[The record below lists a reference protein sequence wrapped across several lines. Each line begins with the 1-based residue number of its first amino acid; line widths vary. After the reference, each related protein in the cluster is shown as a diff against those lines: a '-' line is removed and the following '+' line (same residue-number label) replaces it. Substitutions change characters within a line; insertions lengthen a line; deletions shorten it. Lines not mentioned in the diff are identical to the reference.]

1 MRHIKILKQTDRQ
14 KITLCEDNG
23 KKYLL
28 REIEGDRRE
37 VYKRLKKL
45 DSAYIPRI
53 VSVSLTD
60 KTEVLEE
67 WVEGDTLSNLINQG
81 HKFTKRDVYHIA
93 ICVLEAMEALHR
105 DNIIHRDIKPENI
118 IVTKNGDAYLVDY
131 DIARIFRDEIMPD
144 TEKMGSFGYAPIEQY
159 GVMPTD
165 FRTDIYSFGA
175 TMQVFADYTCI
186 RGRLLRVIKKCKK
199 LDPNERY
206 SNAQSVRK
214 ALKASYLKVWII
226 LLGLLVLMGMCVG
239 VYLSREKDTAA
250 VLATSHST
258 EEIVTERYEL
268 PTEVATEA
276 VVAIEELEEPPLQP
290 EITYEENEYF
300 IGFESDS
307 KMEEYSKYPNYHH
320 VAVFSMY
327 EEWNHL
333 LFLDDV
339 NKKGK
344 IRLGKNNTLVDA
356 DITLDDGKLTV
367 YLNDNMGHEFFRE
380 FEYTGQYEYSG
391 SNPPDRKNADFVCCD
406 MDYDGVNE
414 LMIGL
419 NEGCIGVIEHQFYN
433 NFNYCI
439 GWCVKYDENVGF
451 TLCEGEMF
459 SKDYSFYMTRYA
471 KKFNVYWDDMGE
483 ITGYMV
489 EDGKVIP
496 VY

>member
-1 MRHIKILKQTDRQ
+1 MHNIKILKQTDRQ

-23 KKYLL
+23 KKYIL
-28 REIEGDRRE
+28 REIEGDKRE

-45 DSAYIPRI
+45 DCEYIPKI
-53 VSVSLTD
+53 LSVSLADNTQ
-60 KTEVLEE
+60 VLEE
-67 WVEGDTLSNLINQG
+67 WIEGDALSDLINSG
-81 HKFTKRDVYHIA
+81 YKFTKREVYHIA
-93 ICVLEAMEALHR
+93 DCILNAMTSLHSA
-105 DNIIHRDIKPENI
+105 NIIHRDIKPENI
-118 IVTKNGDAYLVDY
+118 IVTKSGDAYLADY
-131 DIARIFRDEIMPD
+131 DIARIFRDSIMPD

-175 TMQVFADYTCI
+175 TMQVLADYAHI
-186 RGRLLRVIKKCKK
+186 GGRLLKVIKKCKK

-206 SNAQSVRK
+206 SDAQSVIK
-214 ALKASYLKVWII
+214 ALKASHVKVWGI
-226 LLGLLVLMGMCVG
+226 LLGLLILVGIGVG
-239 VYLSREKDTAA
+239 VYLLQQKHPADVADLVS
-250 VLATSHST
+250 ST
-258 EEIVTERYEL
+258 EEEGTQNYEA
-268 PTEVATEA
+268 PTEIETQRAT
-276 VVAIEELEEPPLQP
+276 VIEEVKTVPFEP

-320 VAVFSMY
+320 VAIFSMY

-339 NKKGK
+339 NKTGK

-356 DITLDDGKLTV
+356 NITLSDGKLTV
-367 YLNDNMGHEFFRE
+367 YLNDNMGHEFFKE
-380 FEYTGQYEYSG
+380 FEYMGQYDYSG
-391 SNPPDRKNADFVCCD
+391 TYPPDRKNADFVCCD
-406 MDYDGVNE
+406 MDYDNVNE

-439 GWCVKYDENVGF
+439 GWCVKYDESTGF

-459 SKDYSFYMTRYA
+459 SKDYAFYMTRYA
-471 KKFNVYWDDMGE
+471 KKFNVEWYNWGD
-483 ITGYMV
+483 ITGYALENGEIV
-489 EDGKVIP
+489 P